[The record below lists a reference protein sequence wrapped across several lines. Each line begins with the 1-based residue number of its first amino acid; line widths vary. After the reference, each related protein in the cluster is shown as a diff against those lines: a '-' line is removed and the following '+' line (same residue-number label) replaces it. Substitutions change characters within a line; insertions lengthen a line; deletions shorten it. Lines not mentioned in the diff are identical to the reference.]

1 MTTTLQ
7 LKRGTRAKIDALAS
21 SGGLLEGEPL
31 FITDEKKLAV
41 ASAVNTYNT
50 AAMLDSNGVVLTPN
64 RPVFQGSFG
73 SYPASTSN
81 YTPQL
86 LTDFSTNV
94 VVNSANSS
102 ITVPIT
108 GKYLVQAHQLVNTTS
123 TTVYLTVRQNGSPIK
138 YAYSNNDDSYNSY
151 DLQINC
157 IMNLSANDIV
167 SFYYLGTTTYS
178 WSSAHSSVFL
188 TFLG

>member
-1 MTTTLQ
+1 LTTTVQ

-21 SGGLLEGEPL
+21 TGGLLEGEPL

-41 ASAVNTYNT
+41 ASTNNAYTT

-64 RPVFQGSFG
+64 RPVFQGYFG
-73 SYPASTSN
+73 SYTGNATN
-81 YTPQL
+81 YSPQL
-86 LTDFSTNV
+86 LTDFATNV
-94 VVNSANSS
+94 IVNSTNSS

-123 TTVYLTVRQNGSPIK
+123 TQSYLSIRQNGGTFK
-138 YAYSNNDDSYNSY
+138 YAYSNNDDSY

-157 IMNLSANDIV
+157 IINLSANDVV
-167 SFYYLGTTTYS
+167 SFYYQGTTTYS
-178 WSSAHSSVFL
+178 WTGPHSSVFL

>member
-1 MTTTLQ
+1 LTTTVQ

-21 SGGLLEGEPL
+21 TGGLLEGEPL

-41 ASAVNTYNT
+41 ASTTNAYTT

-73 SYPASTSN
+73 SYTATTTN
-81 YTPQL
+81 YSPQL
-86 LTDFSTNV
+86 LTDFATNV
-94 VVNSANSS
+94 VVNSTGSS

-108 GKYLVQAHQLVNTTS
+108 GKYLIQAHQLVNTASTS
-123 TTVYLTVRQNGSPIK
+123 AYLVIRLNSGFFK
-138 YAYSNNDDSYNSY
+138 YAYSNGDDSY
-151 DLQINC
+151 DLQINA
-157 IMNLSANDIV
+157 IVNLSANDIV
-167 SFYYLGTTTYS
+167 SFYYQGSTTYS
-178 WSSAHSSVFL
+178 WSGSHSSVFL

>member
-7 LKRGTRAKIDALAS
+7 LKRGTRAKINALAS
-21 SGGLLEGEPL
+21 TGGLLEGEPL

-41 ASAVNTYNT
+41 ASAVNAYST

-73 SYPASTSN
+73 SYTASTSN

-123 TTVYLTVRQNGSPIK
+123 TTVYLTVRQNGSQFK
-138 YAYSNNDDSYNSY
+138 YAYSNNDDTY

-167 SFYYLGTTTYS
+167 SFYYQGTTTYS
-178 WSSAHSSVFL
+178 WSGSHSSVFL